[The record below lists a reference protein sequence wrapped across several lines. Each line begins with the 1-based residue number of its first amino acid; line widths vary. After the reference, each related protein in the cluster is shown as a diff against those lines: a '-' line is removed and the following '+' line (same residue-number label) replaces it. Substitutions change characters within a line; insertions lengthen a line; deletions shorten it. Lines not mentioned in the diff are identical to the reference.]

1 MKLFLNED
9 QAEQLKPYKELMA
22 TLVRQGEIIIHQTET
37 TLGFTI
43 GKTDMVLTTGFEGL
57 INYLEMLNDPEFT
70 KKLLENSLKDLE
82 KYNISSEQAFKELGI
97 NLNTKLHDILKK
109 FEL

>member
-1 MKLFLNED
+1 MKLFLTKE
-9 QAEQLKPYKELMA
+9 QADQLKPYKELMT
-22 TLVRQGEIIIHQTET
+22 TLVRQGEVVIHQTET

-43 GKTDMVLTTGFEGL
+43 GKTGMVFMTGFGGL
-57 INYLEMLNDPEFT
+57 INYLEMLSSPEFT

-82 KYNISSEQAFKELGI
+82 KYDISPEQAFKELGI
-97 NLNTKLHDILKK
+97 NSNTELNDLLKK